1 MRKITKCPLCFG
13 TGEFKS
19 NADEGWPAFM
29 KHNPSYMEGFQNGY
43 DKCSQDDRMAILSKA
58 MRVAEPYQ
66 KQLYNFFIKFNGDK
80 GDKAKNEE
88 SARFMADIICIELG
102 LNKRTKPSKK

>member
-1 MRKITKCPLCFG
+1 MESPRSQRNTC
-13 TGEFKS
+13 
-19 NADEGWPAFM
+19 GWGIPF
-29 KHNPSYMEGFQNGY
+29 
-43 DKCSQDDRMAILSKA
+43 
-58 MRVAEPYQ
+58 V
-66 KQLYNFFIKFNGDK
+66 KFNGDK